1 MSSIDKFNFFWQNIR
16 RVLTQERFALA
27 PIWVQL
33 IAIFIVSATLIIGL
47 SPFLGSL
54 ANSYKIFA
62 DPAYYADAKGPIEL
76 TVGLI
81 QVMVGMILFS
91 FIISVLSAALVNLI
105 ENIKSGSLPYRK
117 RGHILFVN
125 YNIKLPLILDQFNI
139 RAKDKGIIEDVV
151 LLFAEAKTV
160 GFFRSKYNKDRWE
173 NLEIFIRQGE
183 VMSFHSFERLSIF
196 HAKAL
201 VILLPDNKENEFIAD
216 NFNLKILTTLTNNQ
230 AFFNHL
236 NEKQASR
243 KPIKCSI
250 ELSNHSDARK
260 IALELTS
267 NKSGS
272 LFTVITPGDV
282 IGSILARSKVDIVYY
297 KVFFE
302 VLAFD
307 GSTIHFVDPK
317 QFGSKQ
323 NFVGMSFEQLLFSFS
338 GGTLMGFSRSN
349 NEGYFQINLCPF
361 KVEFSSNDW
370 FLFLTPNV
378 REIKY
383 VPQDYNPQEISTNS
397 SIISPNE
404 EASKKICVIGSA
416 WTLENIDD
424 FIDLNSLI
432 SLHES
437 QKVFSNPAE
446 YFSNSFL
453 QYLHEGNF
461 DNIIINLEDELG
473 FRLTMLLISANK
485 DNPIF
490 LSKIM
495 TILGDPVTERL
506 LSNNVLK
513 SNTVLSHKL
522 SARYI
527 AQLSFQKNLDRLFQE
542 LAFTEGS
549 EFNLLE
555 VDKHIPSGLL
565 TDVKSVRK
573 LLAAHE
579 MVYLGTVDEEK
590 NVNLEAT
597 DFKGTKQIL
606 VLSFGKYKSKV
617 SI

>member
-1 MSSIDKFNFFWQNIR
+1 
-16 RVLTQERFALA
+16 LTQERFALA

-33 IAIFIVSATLIIGL
+33 IAIFIVSAILIFGL
-47 SPFLGSL
+47 SPFLGNL
-54 ANSYKIFA
+54 ANSYKLFA
-62 DPAYYADAKGPIEL
+62 DPANYANASGPMEL
-76 TVGLI
+76 VVGLV
-81 QVMVGMILFS
+81 QVMVGLILFS

-105 ENIKSGSLPYRK
+105 QNIKSGSLPYKK

-125 YNIKLPLILDQFNI
+125 YNIKLPLILDQFDI

-151 LLFAEAKTV
+151 LLFPEPQTV
-160 GFFRSKYNKDRWE
+160 TFFRNTYDKDRWE

-183 VMSFHSFERLSIF
+183 VMSFQTFDRLSIF
-196 HAKAL
+196 NAKAI
-201 VILLPDNKENEFIAD
+201 VILLPDNQEDSFLAD

-230 AFFNHL
+230 AFFKHL
-236 NEKQASR
+236 SEKQQKA

-260 IALELTS
+260 IALELTA
-267 NKSGS
+267 NKAGF

-282 IGSILARSKVDIVYY
+282 IGSILARAKVDIVYY

-323 NFVGMSFEQLLFSFS
+323 NFDGMSFEQLLFSFT

-349 NEGYFQINLCPF
+349 ESGSFKISLCPF
-361 KVEFSSNDW
+361 KEEFSYKDW

-378 REIKY
+378 RELKY
-383 VPQDYNPQEISTNS
+383 TPQNYKPEEIIEDP
-397 SIISPNE
+397 SIIPPYE
-404 EASKKICVIGSA
+404 EASKRICVIGSA

-424 FIDLNSLI
+424 FIDLNSLVT
-432 SLHES
+432 LNES
-437 QKVFSNPAE
+437 HKVFNSSTE
-446 YFSNSFL
+446 YFSDSFL
-453 QYLHEGNF
+453 KYLHDGDF
-461 DNIIINLEDELG
+461 DNIIINLDDELG
-473 FRLTMLLISANK
+473 FRLTMLLVSANK

-490 LSKIM
+490 LTKIM
-495 TILGDPVTERL
+495 TILGDPITERL
-506 LSNNVLK
+506 LNTNILK

-565 TDVKSVRK
+565 TDVHTVRK
-573 LLAAHE
+573 LLATHE

-597 DFKGTKQIL
+597 DFVGTKQIL
-606 VLSFGKYKSKV
+606 VLSFGKYRSKSTL
-617 SI
+617 

>member
-1 MSSIDKFNFFWQNIR
+1 MSTIDKFKLFWQKIR

-33 IAIFIVSATLIIGL
+33 IAIFIVSATLIFGL

-62 DPAYYADAKGPIEL
+62 DPAYYADANGPMEL
-76 TVGLI
+76 VVGLV
-81 QVMVGMILFS
+81 QVMVGLILFS

-105 ENIKSGSLPYRK
+105 DNIKRGSLPYRK
-117 RGHILFVN
+117 KGHILFVN

-151 LLFAEAKTV
+151 LLFPEQETV
-160 GFFRSKYNKDRWE
+160 TFFRSKYNKDRWG

-183 VMSFHSFERLSIF
+183 VMSFQTFDRLSIF
-196 HAKAL
+196 HAMAI
-201 VILLPDNKENEFIAD
+201 VILLPDNKEDDFISD
-216 NFNLKILTTLTNNQ
+216 NFNLKILTTLTNQ
-230 AFFNHL
+230 QDFFKHL
-236 NEKQASR
+236 VGKQASA

-260 IALELTS
+260 IAMELTS
-267 NKSGS
+267 NRAGS

-282 IGSILARSKVDIVYY
+282 IGSILARAKVDIVYY

-307 GSTIHFVDPK
+307 GSTVHFVDPK
-317 QFGSKQ
+317 QFGSKL
-323 NFVGMSFEQLLFSFS
+323 NFSGMSFEQLLFSFS
-338 GGTLMGFSRSN
+338 GGTLMGYSRSDG
-349 NEGYFQINLCPF
+349 EGAFQINLCPF
-361 KVEFSSNDW
+361 KKEFTSKDW
-370 FLFLTPNV
+370 FIFLTPNV
-378 REIKY
+378 RKLKY
-383 VPQDYNPQEISTNS
+383 IPQEFNNQDSITDP
-397 SIISPNE
+397 SIIPPHE
-404 EASKKICVIGSA
+404 EASKRICVIGSA

-432 SLHES
+432 SLQES
-437 QKVFSNPAE
+437 HKVFNSPSE

-453 QYLHEGNF
+453 EYLHSSDF
-461 DNIIINLEDELG
+461 DNIIINLDDELG

-485 DNPIF
+485 NNPVF
-490 LSKIM
+490 LTKIM

-506 LSNNVLK
+506 LHTNVLK

-555 VDKHIPSGLL
+555 VDRHIPSNLL
-565 TDVKSVRK
+565 TDVQTVRK

-590 NVNLEAT
+590 NVNLEAV
-597 DFKGTKQIL
+597 DFVGTKQIL
-606 VLSFGKYKSKV
+606 VLSFGKYKSR
-617 SI
+617 SLS

>member
-1 MSSIDKFNFFWQNIR
+1 MSAIDRFKLFRQKIR

-33 IAIFIVSATLIIGL
+33 IAIFIVSAILIFGL
-47 SPFLGSL
+47 SPFLGNL
-54 ANSYKIFA
+54 ANSYKLFA
-62 DPAYYADAKGPIEL
+62 DPANYANANGPMEL
-76 TVGLI
+76 IIGLV
-81 QVMVGMILFS
+81 QVMVGLILFS

-105 ENIKSGSLPYRK
+105 ENIKSGSLPYKK

-151 LLFAEAKTV
+151 LLFPEPQTV
-160 GFFRSKYNKDRWE
+160 TFFRNKYDKGRWE

-183 VMSFHSFERLSIF
+183 VMSFQTFDRLSIF
-196 HAKAL
+196 HAMAI
-201 VILLPDNKENEFIAD
+201 VILLPDNKEDPFLAD

-230 AFFNHL
+230 AFFRHL
-236 NEKQASR
+236 SEKQQKA

-260 IALELTS
+260 IALELTA
-267 NKSGS
+267 NKAGS

-282 IGSILARSKVDIVYY
+282 IGSILARAKVDIVYY

-323 NFVGMSFEQLLFSFS
+323 NFDGMSFEQLLFGFT

-349 NEGYFQINLCPF
+349 ESGSFKINLCPF
-361 KVEFSSNDW
+361 KEEFTSKDW

-378 REIKY
+378 RELKFI
-383 VPQDYNPQEISTNS
+383 PQNYYPEEVKKEP
-397 SIISPNE
+397 SIIPPYE
-404 EASKKICVIGSA
+404 EASKRICVIGSA

-424 FIDLNSLI
+424 FIDLNSLVT
-432 SLHES
+432 LHES
-437 QKVFSNPAE
+437 HKVFNSPSE
-446 YFSNSFL
+446 YFKDSFL
-453 QYLHEGNF
+453 QYLHDGDF
-461 DNIIINLEDELG
+461 DNIIINLDDELG
-473 FRLTMLLISANK
+473 FRLTMLLVSANK

-490 LSKIM
+490 LTKIM
-495 TILGDPVTERL
+495 TILGDPITERL
-506 LSNNVLK
+506 LKTNVLK

-555 VDKHIPSGLL
+555 VDRHIASELL
-565 TDVKSVRK
+565 TDVKTVRK

-597 DFKGTKQIL
+597 DFVGTKQIL
-606 VLSFGKYKSKV
+606 VLSYGKYRSKSTL
-617 SI
+617 

>member
-1 MSSIDKFNFFWQNIR
+1 LSIVDKFKFFRRNIS

-33 IAIFIVSATLIIGL
+33 IAIFIVSAILIIGL

-62 DPAYYADAKGPIEL
+62 DPAYYADANGPMEL
-76 TVGLI
+76 IVGLI

-105 ENIKSGSLPYRK
+105 QNIKSGSLPYRK
-117 RGHILFVN
+117 KGHILFVN

-151 LLFAEAKTV
+151 MLFPEPETV
-160 GFFRSKYNKDRWE
+160 TFFRSRYDKDRWE

-183 VMSFHSFERLSIF
+183 VMSFHTFERLSVF
-196 HAKAL
+196 HAMAV
-201 VILLPDNKENEFIAD
+201 VILLPDNKEDDFIAD
-216 NFNLKILTTLTNNQ
+216 NFNLKILTTLTNDQ
-230 AFFNHL
+230 AFFRHL
-236 NEKQASR
+236 SEKQASA
-243 KPIKCSI
+243 KPVKCSI

-267 NKSGS
+267 YKAGS

-282 IGSILARSKVDIVYY
+282 IGSILARAKVDIVYY

-317 QFGSKQ
+317 QFGSRQ
-323 NFVGMSFEQLLFSFS
+323 NLVGMSFEQLLFSFK
-338 GGTLMGFSRSN
+338 GGTLMGYSRSN
-349 NEGYFQINLCPF
+349 DAGLFQINLCPF
-361 KVEFSSNDW
+361 KEEFTSKDW
-370 FLFLTPNV
+370 LIFLTPNV
-378 REIKY
+378 RELKY
-383 VPQDYNPQEISTNS
+383 IPQNYNPKEVTKHPD
-397 SIISPNE
+397 IIPPNE
-404 EASKKICVIGSA
+404 EANKRICVVGSA
-416 WTLENIDD
+416 RTLENIDD
-424 FIDLNSLI
+424 FIDLNSLV
-432 SLHES
+432 SMHES
-437 QKVFSNPAE
+437 HKVFDSPSE

-453 QYLHEGNF
+453 EYLHDGDF
-461 DNIIINLEDELG
+461 DNIIINLDDELG
-473 FRLTMLLISANK
+473 FRLTMLLVSANK
-485 DNPIF
+485 DNPVF
-490 LSKIM
+490 LTKIM
-495 TILGDPVTERL
+495 TILGDPITERL
-506 LSNNVLK
+506 LNTNVLK

-555 VDKHIPSGLL
+555 VERHIPSELL
-565 TDVKSVRK
+565 TDVQTVRK
-573 LLAAHE
+573 MLAAHE

-597 DFKGTKQIL
+597 DFVGTKQIL
-606 VLSFGKYKSKV
+606 VLSFGKYRSKSEL
-617 SI
+617 